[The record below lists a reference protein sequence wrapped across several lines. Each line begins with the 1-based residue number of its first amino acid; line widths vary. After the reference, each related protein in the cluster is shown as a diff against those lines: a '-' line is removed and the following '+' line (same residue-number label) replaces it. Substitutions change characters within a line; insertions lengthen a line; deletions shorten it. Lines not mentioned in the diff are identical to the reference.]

1 MTTRAYR
8 IALMLYAT
16 AKKKGYTRD
25 TYGCAEVRYSEMSG
39 HVAFQDP
46 DIMTLRSAGILTL
59 TFEGVIL
66 DKNLL
71 GLPPVDLQ
79 VSLKSKLHML

>member
-25 TYGCAEVRYSEMSG
+25 TYGCAEVHYNEMSG

-46 DIMTLRSAGILTL
+46 DIMTLRSAVILTL

-66 DKNLL
+66 DKSLL
-71 GLPPVDLQ
+71 GLPTVDLQ
-79 VSLKSKLHML
+79 VSLKSKLHLL